1 MMINILSTI
10 GMPAALE
17 QLAEESAELAQ
28 AALKLARYL
37 RAENPTQK
45 SRKQGEEDL
54 KEEVTDVIL
63 AMEALGLQAD
73 PKIRDQKRQRW
84 IGRLSG
90 WQKTQEQIR
99 KAAEPKP
106 EPQEKKEPTERTQ

>member
-1 MMINILSTI
+1 MIDILSVI
-10 GMPAALE
+10 GRPAALE
-17 QLAEESAELAQ
+17 QLAEESSGLAQ

-37 RAENPTQK
+37 RAENPTPK
-45 SRKQGEEDL
+45 SRKQCEEDL

-84 IGRLSG
+84 IGRRMAEDAGADPEGSG
-90 WQKTQEQIR
+90 
-99 KAAEPKP
+99 AETGTAG
-106 EPQEKKEPTERTQ
+106 EERAD